1 MYNVILVKYNLIIN
15 NSQMQAHKTL
25 MNYAIAKCAN
35 ATLNTCNQQ
44 FGSIQTDITLNISL
58 LRKKAV

>member
-1 MYNVILVKYNLIIN
+1 
-15 NSQMQAHKTL
+15 MQAHKTL